1 MCQRDR
7 GGGGGSGRP
16 PGGLAYL
23 LETLEPSGVNIEY
36 MYAFTFG
43 REERAV
49 MVFRFDR
56 ADVAI
61 EHLRAAGVN
70 VLPDV
75 GL

>member
-1 MCQRDR
+1 
-7 GGGGGSGRP
+7 
-16 PGGLAYL
+16 
-23 LETLEPSGVNIEY
+23 
-36 MYAFTFG
+36 
-43 REERAV
+43 

>member
-1 MCQRDR
+1 
-7 GGGGGSGRP
+7 
-16 PGGLAYL
+16 
-23 LETLEPSGVNIEY
+23 

-43 REERAV
+43 REGRATLI
-49 MVFRFDR
+49 FRFDR
-56 ADVAI
+56 PDVAI

>member
-1 MCQRDR
+1 
-7 GGGGGSGRP
+7 
-16 PGGLAYL
+16 
-23 LETLEPSGVNIEY
+23 
-36 MYAFTFG
+36 
-43 REERAV
+43 

-56 ADVAI
+56 TDEAI